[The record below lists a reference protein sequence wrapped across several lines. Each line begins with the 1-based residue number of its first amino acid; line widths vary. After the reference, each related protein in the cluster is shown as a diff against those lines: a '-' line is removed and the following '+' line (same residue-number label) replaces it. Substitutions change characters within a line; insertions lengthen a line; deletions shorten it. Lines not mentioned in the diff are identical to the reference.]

1 MAREDKII
9 LYAQDILKFY
19 PHFTLK
25 VERLSLEE
33 EKVYFLLGPNG
44 SGKTTLL
51 RILSGLDKPDRGKVF
66 FKRQDVHN
74 NHIKIYPELSFIP
87 TNPYLFKGSV
97 IDNIAYGLRLKGL
110 SKKEVEKRIKDLCER
125 LKVSDLLEKD
135 AKKLSSGEAQI
146 VALIRSLVLFPKLLL
161 LDEPTSN
168 LDIEKARL
176 LEEVILEY
184 KKEYKITLLWS
195 THNIFQAQKL
205 ADDIFYLWNGEIIEE
220 NKIPWEYSRFLY

>member
-9 LYAQDILKFY
+9 LYAQDILKSY

-25 VERLSLEE
+25 VERLFLEE

-51 RILSGLDKPDRGKVF
+51 RILSGLDKPDNGKVL
-66 FKRQDVHN
+66 FKGQDVHN
-74 NHIKIYPELSFIP
+74 NHIKIYPELTFIP

-110 SKKEVEKRIKDLCER
+110 SKKEVEKRIKGLCER

-135 AKKLSSGEAQI
+135 AKKLSSGEAHI

-168 LDIEKARL
+168 LDIEKAKL

-205 ADDIFYLWNGEIIEE
+205 ADDIFYLWKGKIIEE